1 MSDSVARQFTYLAYG
16 LIAVWAI
23 LAVYVVTLA
32 SRERR
37 LRRQIAIVQR
47 MLEDKKG

>member
-1 MSDSVARQFTYLAYG
+1 MSDSAARQFVYLAYG

-23 LAVYVVTLA
+23 IALYVVTLA
-32 SRERR
+32 MRERR
-37 LRRQIAIVQR
+37 LRRQIETVQR